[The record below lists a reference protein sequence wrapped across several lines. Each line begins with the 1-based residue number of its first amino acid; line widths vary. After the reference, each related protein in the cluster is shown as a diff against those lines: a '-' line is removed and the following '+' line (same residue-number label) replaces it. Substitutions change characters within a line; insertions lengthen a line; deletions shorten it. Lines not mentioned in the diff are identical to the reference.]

1 MKVAVLALCVAA
13 VLSNESVNLDEG
25 TALVQETAGID
36 AGMSAKTGVKVTD
49 AAKAKVGGQNKARA
63 TVMIGTHE
71 LDAEEVEMA
80 KSHLQKITMKLG
92 ARHPIFLGESAQ
104 IADFTQAGTEARYVK
119 GGYAKLTTILK
130 KVDEF
135 NAELEQEKKTAVKN
149 REKLY
154 DGCDSGN
161 ANFNKQSKKRTADVK
176 ALQEKQKERYTS
188 IQAKQAHI
196 ANLLV
201 QETTKAAELKR
212 DTEAVDKEYKAY
224 WTATEDR
231 HQVRNV
237 LMQALWLV
245 CTGFATFRHTEY
257 CTNIRQQPDF
267 DEPAIKQPTADAMKL
282 NDGPSKLAKMIRHST
297 TFGQTMQPVWEQ
309 QKVADRS
316 TVNSLDGDVD
326 MEKGFVNNKAPWGVD
341 PAGMSARVG
350 GEEELGESNES
361 QDMTN
366 EEMSSRLSFLLESS
380 AVPERIASPINAF
393 IQALDSNDVAV
404 QGSLVSALVDMDT
417 QEGQSQSTLDYQ
429 WYSTIIAKRK
439 IMYNTLKAAQALKHE
454 GRDTFE
460 GRNGI
465 EDLQAAMKKAQQ
477 QEAIDAAQF
486 VRDTATQKGSNL
498 NCNANIV
505 EVEALIETCNEEL
518 TNIQRLNSL
527 LRYLV
532 VGDKAKCSG
541 DSFDCKN
548 PELGSCTW
556 RNRGAGKSA
565 ETAKDCET
573 ETGKDI
579 PCDYSGSDPL
589 SMAGPKD
596 NAAQFCAC
604 EYGFFGSKG
613 GDRDCNLKTCPGY
626 GRIRYPKN
634 QQQALMFYNK
644 VLTLANGTPTKHP
657 VLAVCS
663 GIYKEEHGH
672 CNVKTGQCDSCY
684 VSPGDPKKVT
694 PPLIR
699 DNGIVTVNNEKVS
712 ESMPYSGA
720 AGKCEEW
727 FVPHSKVGDKV
738 KWTVFGDP
746 AKCSGKGEA
755 EQDKKTTAVGA
766 VVYHT
771 GKCICNVDRYGQ
783 ACELTKMQMSEGE
796 FYPKDNPV
804 ACNGRGIAIVTSTPA
819 TCTCSS
825 VSTGK
830 TCQEIR
836 CPGFDKVAYENGVKA
851 GASNDP
857 ECGTGV
863 GVCNTEK
870 GRCNCVATA
879 SCGLPNQ
886 PLCPGACVYND
897 CQANCGGTTTDGDSS
912 SGLCDRFS
920 GLCSCNFNDVFN
932 GPTCVKPER
941 GAVNVKGKVQEMIW
955 TSSMDKW
962 GWSTCETGY
971 LLTGMK
977 TDRLQTMD
985 ALYNLDR
992 GFCQQPF
999 ESSAAILRG
1008 VEPSRCYHENW
1019 WKKFDTRGGKFCRR
1033 NYFVAGLFRS
1043 HCNSLYCIE
1052 MAKCCSVKRSIWTDC
1067 KWKNTKD
1074 WISTSSGIQVDG
1086 DQGFIVG
1093 FFRGAEHT
1101 LGGITSVRQCTPMW
1115 YGQLYKYKTRFDN

>member
-1 MKVAVLALCVAA
+1 MMRIAMFAMLAVAVALAH
-13 VLSNESVNLDEG
+13 ESVTLDEG
-25 TALVQETAGID
+25 TDLIQESAGID
-36 AGMSAKTGVKVTD
+36 AGMSAKTGVKV
-49 AAKAKVGGQNKARA
+49 AAKAKVGGQNKVRA

-71 LDAEEVEMA
+71 LDAEEVEVA
-80 KSHLQKITMKLG
+80 KSHLKKITMKLG

-104 IADFTQAGTEARYVK
+104 IADFTQAGAEARYVK

-149 REKLY
+149 REAMY
-154 DGCDSGN
+154 DACDGGDSK
-161 ANFNKQSKKRTADVK
+161 FNKDSKKRTGDGK
-176 ALQEKQKERYTS
+176 ALQDLQKARYTS
-188 IQAKQAHI
+188 IQKKQAEI
-196 ANLLV
+196 AALLV
-201 QETTKAAELKR
+201 RETTKAGELKR
-212 DTEAVDKEYKAY
+212 DTNQVDTEYKAY

-267 DEPAIKQPTADAMKL
+267 DEPAIHQPTAAAMAL
-282 NDGPSKLAKMIRHST
+282 ADGPQKLAKIIKHST
-297 TFGQTMQPVWEQ
+297 SFGQTMQPVWEQ
-309 QKVADRS
+309 QKLADKS
-316 TVNSLDGDVD
+316 TVNNLDGDVD

-341 PAGMSARVG
+341 PAGMGGRVG

-361 QDMTN
+361 QDMTS

-380 AVPERIASPINAF
+380 AVPERISSPITAF

-404 QGSLVSALVDMDT
+404 QGSLVAALVDMDT
-417 QEGQSQSTLDYQ
+417 QEGQSQSTMDYQ
-429 WYSTIIAKRK
+429 WYGTIIAKRK

-454 GRDTFE
+454 GRTTFE
-460 GRNGI
+460 AI
-465 EDLQAAMKKAQQ
+465 EVLQAKMQASQM
-477 QEAIDAAQF
+477 QEVKDAAQF
-486 VRDTATQKGSNL
+486 VRDSKTQGDTSM
-498 NCNANIV
+498 NCNANVV
-505 EVEALIETCNEEL
+505 EIEALIETCNEEL

-532 VGDKAKCSG
+532 VGDKAKCAG
-541 DSFDCKN
+541 DAFDCKN

-565 ETAKDCET
+565 STATDCET

-579 PCDYSGSDPL
+579 PCDYAGSDPL
-589 SMAGPKD
+589 AMAGVKD
-596 NAAQFCAC
+596 NSAQFCAC

-613 GDRDCNLKTCPGY
+613 GDSDCKLKTCPGY

-644 VLTLANGTPTKHP
+644 VLTLANGAVTKHP
-657 VLAVCS
+657 VLSVCS
-663 GIYKEEHGH
+663 GIKKEEHGH
-672 CNVKTGQCDSCY
+672 CNVRTGQCDSCY
-684 VSPGDPKKVT
+684 VVAGNPKKVT
-694 PPLIR
+694 PALLR

-720 AGKCEEW
+720 QGKCEEW
-727 FVPHSKVGDKV
+727 FLPHSKVGDAV

-746 AKCSGKGEA
+746 GKCSGKGESHK
-755 EQDKKTTAVGA
+755 DKKSTAVGS
-766 VVYHT
+766 VVYNT
-771 GKCICNVDRYGQ
+771 GKCVCNVDRYGQ
-783 ACELTKMQMSEGE
+783 ACELTKMQMSPGE
-796 FYPKDNPV
+796 YYPANSPI
-804 ACNGRGIAIVTSTPA
+804 ACNGRGIAITSTTPA

-825 VSTGK
+825 VSTGA
-830 TCQEIR
+830 TCNEIR

-851 GASNDP
+851 GSGSDP
-857 ECGTGV
+857 ECGKGV

-879 SCGLPNQ
+879 SCGIPNQ
-886 PLCPGACVYND
+886 ALCPGACIYND
-897 CQANCGGTTTDGDSS
+897 CEANCQGDTSDGAAS
-912 SGLCDRFS
+912 SGICDRFS
-920 GLCSCNFNDVFN
+920 GLCSCNHNDVFN

-941 GAVNVKGKVQEMIW
+941 GANKVKDQKTEMIW
-955 TSSMDKW
+955 TASMDKW
-962 GWSTCETGY
+962 GWSTCEKGY
-971 LLTGMK
+971 LLTGIK

-992 GFCQQPF
+992 ATCQQPF
-999 ESSAAILRG
+999 ESSSPITRA

-1074 WISTSSGIQVDG
+1074 WTSSGSGITVDG

-1101 LGGITSVRQCTPMW
+1101 LQGITSIRQCTPMW